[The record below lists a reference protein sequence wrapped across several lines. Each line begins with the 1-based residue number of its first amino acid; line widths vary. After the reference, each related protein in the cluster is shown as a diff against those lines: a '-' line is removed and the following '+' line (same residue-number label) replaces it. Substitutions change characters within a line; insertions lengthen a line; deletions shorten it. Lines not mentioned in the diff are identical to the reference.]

1 MIIGIIMII
10 GIGIRIRIR
19 IGIRIRTGGLIY
31 LQTVWSSVGQF

>member
-10 GIGIRIRIR
+10 GLRIRIR
-19 IGIRIRTGGLIY
+19 IRIRTGGLIY

>member
-1 MIIGIIMII
+1 MIMIIGIIMI
-10 GIGIRIRIR
+10 IRIR